1 MDRQEATR
9 FHPSW
14 VKTGHRSLATVA
26 SPIDGVMEGGE
37 GMIAAEYPLGG
48 IIWTLLVLYL
58 WFMLIW
64 MFVAAFADIFRRRD
78 LSGFAKA
85 LWLLLIFAL
94 PFLGILIYV
103 IARPSVGDQGPAY
116 TREPVEPYRT
126 A

>member
-1 MDRQEATR
+1 
-9 FHPSW
+9 
-14 VKTGHRSLATVA
+14 
-26 SPIDGVMEGGE
+26 MEGGE
-37 GMIAAEYPLGG
+37 GGDGMIAAEYPLGG

-64 MFVAAFADIFRRRD
+64 MFVAAFADVFRRRD

-116 TREPVEPYRT
+116 TREPMEPYRM